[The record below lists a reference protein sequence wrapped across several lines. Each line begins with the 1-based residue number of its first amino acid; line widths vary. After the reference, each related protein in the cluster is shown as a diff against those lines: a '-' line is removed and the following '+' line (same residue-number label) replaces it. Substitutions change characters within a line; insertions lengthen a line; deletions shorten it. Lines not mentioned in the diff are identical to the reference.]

1 MVVKSNTRFLKIVV
15 DEDQLQA
22 RHDLAE
28 WMLTAAPDPCPD
40 NAQLI
45 LALSDCPGGI
55 PAKGVRELIE
65 DLVSDGSFDRIQIG
79 SQQHLTRRSRPVLG
93 IDPDKERFQL
103 EIAID
108 LENEKQLLYR
118 IVIVLEIIVIGLI
131 LRQWALD
138 PGFFLS
144 FS

>member
-1 MVVKSNTRFLKIVV
+1 MVERTKTHFLKIVV

-22 RHDLAE
+22 RHELAE
-28 WMLTAAPDPCPD
+28 WLLNHAPDPCPD
-40 NAQLI
+40 NAELI
-45 LALSDCPGGI
+45 LTLSDCPRDI
-55 PAKGVRELIE
+55 PAKRVRELIE

-79 SQQHLTRRSRPVLG
+79 SQQHLTRRVRPALS
-93 IDPDKERFQL
+93 IDHGKERFQL

-118 IVIVLEIIVIGLI
+118 ITIVLELIVIGLI
-131 LRQWALD
+131 LRQWILD

>member
-1 MVVKSNTRFLKIVV
+1 MVERTNSRFLKIVA
-15 DEDQLQA
+15 DEGLLQA
-22 RHDLAE
+22 RHELAE
-28 WMLTAAPDPCPD
+28 WLLNHAPDPCPD
-40 NAQLI
+40 NAELI
-45 LALSDCPGGI
+45 LMLPDCPGDI

-79 SQQHLTRRSRPVLG
+79 SQRHLTRRVRPVLG
-93 IDPDKERFQL
+93 TDHDKERFQL

-118 IVIVLEIIVIGLI
+118 IVIVLELIVIGLI
-131 LRQWALD
+131 LRQWILD